1 MVFAT
6 QVVSVT
12 IVVVA
17 DELTFGTHGRNAEL
31 LSAVLGRIA
40 PVPIFAATSAMILL
54 EGVRN
59 LMVLSNYLHNR
70 FVQPLI
76 EKRKEEMQRRL
87 DESRAQGLVE
97 GIAQGKAKADAD
109 WQLWNQRRLEAE
121 SKGEPFTE
129 PPPSGHNGSSPS
141 SC

>member
-1 MVFAT
+1 MVFAA
-6 QVVSVT
+6 QVISVT

-17 DELTFGTHGRNAEL
+17 DELTYGSHGRNAEV

-40 PVPIFAATSAMILL
+40 PVPIIAATSAMILL

-70 FVQPLI
+70 FVKPLI
-76 EKRKEEMQRRL
+76 EKRREEMEQQRAEDR
-87 DESRAQGLVE
+87 DQGRAESHAEWRS
-97 GIAQGKAKADAD
+97 
-109 WQLWNQRRLEAE
+109 WNERRLEAD

-129 PPPSGHNGSSPS
+129 PPPSGPNGPSPS
-141 SC
+141 SP